1 MTTSSTNL
9 QIMRFRSE
17 KKRNSGSN
25 KPGSRFAI
33 LIVIPA
39 VIFLFI
45 SSGLSQQEKKEM
57 ALIIIDVQQFYFPE
71 GSSPLV
77 NPEEASLNARK
88 ILHLFREKELPIVHV
103 RHNARSGTEIH
114 PNVAPLAGEK
124 IISKDEANSFNGTE
138 LLMYLRENNI
148 TSLVICGMMT
158 HMCVEA
164 TTRAAYDLG
173 FECTVIQDAC
183 TTKDLKYGDA
193 IVKAQDVHLSTLS
206 TLSGTYATVID
217 AETWIKKF
225 ESDQE

>member
-1 MTTSSTNL
+1 MKHRRST
-9 QIMRFRSE
+9 I
-17 KKRNSGSN
+17 
-25 KPGSRFAI
+25 PGLRLTLHA
-33 LIVIPA
+33 
-39 VIFLFI
+39 IFLVVI
-45 SSGLSQQEKKEM
+45 LTLPSSVLSHQEEGKM
-57 ALIIIDVQQFYFPE
+57 ALLIIDIQQFYFPD

-77 NPEEASLNARK
+77 NPEEASLNAGK
-88 ILHLFREKELPIVHV
+88 ILNLFREKELPIIHI
-103 RHNARSGTEIH
+103 RHNARSGADIH
-114 PNVAPLAGEK
+114 PNVAPRMGEK
-124 IISKDEANSFNGTE
+124 VISKNEANSFNGTE
-138 LLMYLRENNI
+138 LVDYLRENNI
-148 TSLVICGMMT
+148 TNLVICGMMT

-225 ESDQE
+225 EPDQE